1 MRALKLY
8 AGSLYV
14 GGTFWKIG
22 DRQPRR
28 RRSSGSRRPVTLKD
42 WNPETN
48 WGIYA
53 LLPAPDGSGMFIG
66 GPFDKIGDASHKYLA
81 KVNAG
86 TGALTSWTY
95 PLECTDPDPVPLDLC
110 EVFGMVTDGSTL
122 YVAAGG
128 PGGRLTA
135 LNVATGAAEVDD
147 AVGWRF
153 PDDRA

>member
-22 DRQPRR
+22 DRNR
-28 RRSSGSRRPVTLKD
+28 GGGAALDPVTGTLKD

-81 KVNAG
+81 K
-86 TGALTSWTY
+86 
-95 PLECTDPDPVPLDLC
+95 
-110 EVFGMVTDGSTL
+110 
-122 YVAAGG
+122 
-128 PGGRLTA
+128 
-135 LNVATGAAEVDD
+135 
-147 AVGWRF
+147 
-153 PDDRA
+153 